1 MITHV
6 NHYPSFPLIAHF
18 AFDTLVF
25 FAISLRIVS
34 FSIVGDTFGARM
46 RSFFR
51 GDGLPNLSRSL
62 LYGGQ
67 LYYLSVTYFASNR
80 HTLMSSTSTAI
91 GFNLLLIVMM
101 LAPVS
106 AVYHDMFVIP
116 HIAVDSVMACRVF
129 RGIKLGYIRDT
140 DNITSTP
147 LTTLRFAPRDHSAAI
162 SVGMSHYEIHN
173 IQPSDHSF
181 VIEMTKTAQSGIIQV
196 TDGPEQI
203 SLHLQKY
210 YVGHDQ
216 M

>member
-67 LYYLSVTYFASNR
+67 LYYF
-80 HTLMSSTSTAI
+80 TAI